1 MSEFN
6 IDAKQISDSLKETL
20 GDWQDSVKD
29 DLVGYV
35 SAVADGVARV
45 KGLENV
51 MASEL
56 LEFPGGLVGVALNL
70 EEDSIGVVLMGDS
83 NHIEEGMPVKQTG
96 EVLSIGV
103 GDGFLGR
110 VIDPLGNPIDGK
122 GPIEFTER
130 RRLELKP
137 HLLLKDNPLGSHYKL
152 VLKLLTQ

>member
-1 MSEFN
+1 MYHYVRPIKN
-6 IDAKQISDSLKETL
+6 
-20 GDWQDSVKD
+20 SV
-29 DLVGYV
+29 YP
-35 SAVADGVARV
+35 RV

-83 NHIEEGMPVKQTG
+83 NHIEEGNPVKQTG

-110 VIDPLGNPIDGK
+110 VIDPRIQNGRKRYQVID
-122 GPIEFTER
+122 
-130 RRLELKP
+130 
-137 HLLLKDNPLGSHYKL
+137 
-152 VLKLLTQ
+152 